1 MKRMALIFALAA
13 VAILLVSC
21 AEPQPAGIPAELRA
35 IMEANRAIALPPL
48 HPDFES
54 LIDSILTPDF
64 NPETAARIAEVL
76 RRQAII
82 SPPHPGRFVTNPH
95 PLHPSMRISH
105 ALLAEEIHYFFDL
118 LRYLYV
124 GYQYFG
130 GDEVFLPVRDSM
142 LERLAE
148 TGDPLPV
155 QSYLIQILLPPL
167 RAVISDNH
175 FAVHGG
181 RVFFAPRHGLYRCD
195 AITLRRDGGAFVAE
209 IDGAAY
215 KVIETT
221 LRCGRVVD
229 GVAPTITREGEFAF
243 MFGHFARVGDPGAR
257 EMEALLESAATG
269 ERRSISME
277 LRLLSTPHPPPSSLP
292 AGALVAGREVGGV
305 WVVENRRLFTFQGGF
320 PYGDSFYQAGR
331 EARGRPVVVIDI
343 RGHGGG
349 YIDAALPFLY
359 ALAGRAPSS
368 GAAFMA
374 FTRDFPSELAGL
386 QPAPEPR
393 QPGDL
398 PLGWRSP
405 IPFSASETIPNDTF
419 VIVLTNNRVSSAGDL
434 LVGYLRQLE
443 NVLFVG
449 TNTHG
454 NVIGGG
460 MTDETYTR
468 LPHSGLTVEF
478 GSWLRLRPDLSQFE
492 GVGFLPD
499 LWVPPG
505 EALERALAF
514 VERYGLNR

>member
-1 MKRMALIFALAA
+1 MKRMTAVFAIAA
-13 VAILLVSC
+13 SAILLASC
-21 AEPQPAGIPAELRA
+21 ADPQPAGIPAELRA
-35 IMEANRAIALPPL
+35 IMETNRAIALPPL
-48 HPDFES
+48 HPDFEN
-54 LIDSILTPDF
+54 LIDSLFTSDF
-64 NPETAARIAEVL
+64 SPETAARIAEVL
-76 RRQAII
+76 RQQAII

-95 PLHPSMRISH
+95 PIHPSMRISH

-130 GDEVFLPVRDSM
+130 GDEVFLPIRDSM

-155 QSYLIQILLPPL
+155 QLYLIQILLPPL

-181 RVFFAPRHGLYRCD
+181 RVFFAPSYGLYRCD

-221 LRCGRVVD
+221 LRCGRAVD

-257 EMEALLESAATG
+257 EMAALLESAATG
-269 ERRSISME
+269 ERRFISME
-277 LRLLSTPHPPPSSLP
+277 LRLLSTLPPPPSNLP
-292 AGALVAGREVGGV
+292 AGALVAGREVDGV
-305 WVVENRRLFTFQGGF
+305 WVVENRSLMTAQGSF
-320 PYGDSFYQAGR
+320 PGGDPFYQAGR
-331 EARGRPVVVIDI
+331 EASGRPVVVIDI
-343 RGHGGG
+343 RGHRGG
-349 YIDAALPFLY
+349 YVN
-359 ALAGRAPSS
+359 
-368 GAAFMA
+368 AAFPFAYGFTGQELNHGCAFMI
-374 FTRDFPSELAGL
+374 FTRDFPAELAAL
-386 QPAPEPR
+386 SPEPR
-393 QPGDL
+393 LPGDL
-398 PLGWRSP
+398 PLGWRTFM
-405 IPFSASETIPNDTF
+405 PFSESEPIPNDTF
-419 VIVLTNNRVSSAGDL
+419 VIVLMDNRASSAGDM

-443 NVLFVG
+443 NALFVG

-454 NVIGGG
+454 NFIVGG
-460 MTDETYTR
+460 MAPETYTR
-468 LPHSGLTVEF
+468 LPHSGVRIEF
-478 GSWLRLRPDLSQFE
+478 GSWLALRPDLSQFE
-492 GVGFLPD
+492 GIGFLPD

-505 EALERALAF
+505 ESLERVLAF